1 MAAAPRV
8 LTVPAGTPFLPA
20 LARAILSGNLP
31 VPGGAAPAPLDLPR
45 MTLLLPTRR
54 ACKAML
60 VAFLDANGNR
70 AMLLPRIRSIGGAD
84 EDENLLHGL
93 ADEGAG
99 SADALDVPPAI
110 DPVERH
116 LALTSLVMRWNAAQL
131 AGIAGT
137 DDAGLSLPRL
147 AVRQSPAEAS
157 ALARGLARLMDQVE
171 TEGADLSRLATLAP
185 DEFAEQWRLTLDFL
199 KILSD
204 AWPQILKARGQ
215 ISLAERRNRLLAL
228 EAAWLTKQPPADPY
242 IVAGVS
248 GSIPATARLM
258 QVVAGLPQGAVVLS
272 GLDQTLPDDA
282 WAVVHPGAPSHPQ
295 FRLAALMSS
304 LGIARG
310 DVKELPRLAPTEP
323 NRNRTRFI
331 GEALRPASATVAW
344 RNIATRLPPSAAKA
358 ALIGIERLDAGS
370 PEEEAEAIALILRR
384 AAEDASTTAALI
396 SPDRTL
402 ARRVATRLESWGIT
416 MDDSA
421 GRPLAKTAPGVLL
434 DLALACLATD
444 WSPAPLL
451 ALLKHPLTRLGLPI
465 AEIRRGA
472 RMLELRALRR
482 PNLGRGLDGLRTM
495 LGLGDTPED
504 EDAAIGH
511 HAAIS
516 GMAAR
521 DRELAAMV
529 LARLEVAFAPLLAL
543 GDGGEAHSVSTLV
556 AAHVEAAEKLA
567 TDETGSHAALWA
579 ETAGETAALY
589 MGKLLEAGTGPMRMP
604 LADYPEFHRALIS
617 TETARQPRTSH
628 PRLAILGPFEARLLA
643 HDIVILGGLNDGAW
657 PEIADPDPW
666 LNRPMLAALG
676 LPQPETRI
684 GDSAHDFVQLLG
696 AKRVY
701 LTRAAKLDGAPTVP
715 SRWLLRFEALLAGLG
730 LGDALTGSAAEPWLG
745 WAQNQKALPEHRP
758 RPAPQPR
765 PPLAARPRKLSV
777 TRIEQW
783 MANPYSIYARDILR
797 LEAMPALGGPP
808 EASVRGQIIHGA
820 LHKFSAAHPEAL
832 PAGIAAELV
841 AHAEAGL
848 ARLAAH
854 PRVAAFWKPRFARFA
869 TWFAETE
876 PSRRIGVARAVS
888 EVRGSLALAS
898 SGGPFLLSARA
909 DRIDVLKSG
918 ALTIT
923 DYKTGTPPGNA
934 RVVDGLAPQL
944 PLEAAIAAQGGFEG
958 IAAAA
963 VTGMRFVAAG
973 GGDPPGTEQQ
983 VNCEDV
989 GRLAADTL
997 AGLQRLIALFDD
1009 PATPYAPLRRP
1020 AFRDAY
1026 RYDDYAHLAR
1036 VAEWSLL
1043 AEEGGND

>member
-1 MAAAPRV
+1 
-8 LTVPAGTPFLPA
+8 
-20 LARAILSGNLP
+20 
-31 VPGGAAPAPLDLPR
+31 
-45 MTLLLPTRR
+45 
-54 ACKAML
+54 
-60 VAFLDANGNR
+60 
-70 AMLLPRIRSIGGAD
+70 
-84 EDENLLHGL
+84 
-93 ADEGAG
+93 
-99 SADALDVPPAI
+99 
-110 DPVERH
+110 
-116 LALTSLVMRWNAAQL
+116 
-131 AGIAGT
+131 
-137 DDAGLSLPRL
+137 
-147 AVRQSPAEAS
+147 
-157 ALARGLARLMDQVE
+157 
-171 TEGADLSRLATLAP
+171 
-185 DEFAEQWRLTLDFL
+185 
-199 KILSD
+199 
-204 AWPQILKARGQ
+204 
-215 ISLAERRNRLLAL
+215 
-228 EAAWLTKQPPADPY
+228 
-242 IVAGVS
+242 
-248 GSIPATARLM
+248 
-258 QVVAGLPQGAVVLS
+258 
-272 GLDQTLPDDA
+272 
-282 WAVVHPGAPSHPQ
+282 VHPGAPSHPQ
-295 FRLAALMSS
+295 FRLAALLAS
-304 LGIARG
+304 LGVARG
-310 DVKELPRLAPTEP
+310 DVTELPGLPPAEP
-323 NRNRTRFI
+323 IRNRARFI
-331 GEALRPASATVAW
+331 GEALRPAATTTAW
-344 RNIATRLPPSAAKA
+344 RDIASRLPPAAAKA
-358 ALIGIERLDAGS
+358 ALTGIERLDAGS
-370 PEEEAEAIALILRR
+370 PEEEAEAVALILRR
-384 AAEDASTTAALI
+384 AAEDESTTAALI

-402 ARRVATRLESWGIT
+402 ARRVATRLESWGIAV
-416 MDDSA
+416 DDSA

-434 DLALACLATD
+434 ELTLTCLATD

-495 LGLGDTPED
+495 LGLGDAPED

-511 HAAIS
+511 HVAIS

-521 DRELAAMV
+521 DRELAAKV
-529 LARLEVAFAPLLAL
+529 LERLETAFAPLRAL
-543 GDGGEAHSVSTLV
+543 GNDSHSVSALV
-556 AAHVEAAEKLA
+556 AAHIETAEALA
-567 TDETGSHAALWA
+567 ADETGSHAALWS
-579 ETAGETAALY
+579 ETAGETTALY
-589 MGKLLEAGTGPMRMP
+589 MGKLLEAGAGPMRML

-617 TETARQPRTSH
+617 TETARQLRTSH
-628 PRLAILGPFEARLLA
+628 PSLAILGPFEARLLA
-643 HDIVILGGLNDGAW
+643 HDVVILGGLNDGAW

-696 AKRVY
+696 ARKVY

-730 LGDALTGSAAEPWLG
+730 LNDELAGDKTEPWLG

-758 RPAPQPR
+758 RPAPTPR

-783 MANPYSIYARDILR
+783 IANPYNIYARDILR

-820 LHKFSAAHPEAL
+820 LHRFSAAHPDAL
-832 PAGIAAELV
+832 PADSAAELV
-841 AHAEAGL
+841 AQAEAGL

-869 TWFAETE
+869 AWFAETE
-876 PSRRIGVARAVS
+876 PSRRIGIARTVS
-888 EVRGSLALAS
+888 ELRGSLVLTS
-898 SGGPFLLSARA
+898 PGGPFLLSARA

-934 RVVDGLAPQL
+934 RVVEGLAPQL

-963 VTGMRFVAAG
+963 VTGLRFIAAG

-983 VNCEDV
+983 VKCEDV
-989 GRLAADTL
+989 ARLADDTL

-1020 AFRDAY
+1020 PFRDAY